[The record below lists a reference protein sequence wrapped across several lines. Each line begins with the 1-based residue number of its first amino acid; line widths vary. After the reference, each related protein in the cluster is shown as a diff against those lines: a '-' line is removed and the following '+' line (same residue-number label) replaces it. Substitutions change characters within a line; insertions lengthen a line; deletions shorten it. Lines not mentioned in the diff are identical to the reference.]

1 MISNVDKLSVCI
13 IIPAYNAG
21 AYLAAALESALNQTR
36 KPHSI
41 IVVDDG
47 STDDTPEILRRFS
60 APVTVIRQSNQGLS
74 AARNA
79 AMRQATADV
88 IMFLDADDLL
98 LPNCI
103 EDTVSVLEHN
113 PAVDVVYSDVRLI
126 DQNGRDL
133 GTFSELYP
141 GERPSGRVLGELGY
155 RWSVITVSST
165 TVRRSALK
173 DIEFDIGL
181 SSSAEDFE
189 MWRQL
194 AAQSQFQYLDKVTAC
209 YRYHTGQITATR
221 ARATQE
227 GAIEVQRRLM
237 SMPEFAA
244 ESHHTKSKLYQHH
257 GIRQA
262 EVGNLSTARSMF
274 WRAVVEEPMAPMSYG
289 LLALSCLGE
298 RAMNYVINKRRQVA
312 IGALSKVIMS
322 VAAVGPAVDVVA
334 EPAELAVA
342 SNGEIESEEKVRSK
356 SSKRGC
362 RA

>member
-1 MISNVDKLSVCI
+1 VESNVNKLSVCI
-13 IIPAYNAG
+13 IVPAYNAS
-21 AYLAAALESALNQTR
+21 AYLAAALDSALNQTR
-36 KPHSI
+36 KPHEI

-47 STDDTPEILRRFS
+47 STDETPEILRQYA

-79 AMRQATADV
+79 ALRQATGDA

-103 EDTVSVLEHN
+103 EDTISVLEQN

-126 DQNGRDL
+126 DQQGREL
-133 GTFSELYP
+133 GVFSDLYP
-141 GERPSGRVLGELGY
+141 GERPCGHVLGELGY

-165 TVRRSALK
+165 TVRRSAMQ
-173 DIEFDIGL
+173 DIEFDEGL

-189 MWRQL
+189 MWRRL
-194 AAQSQFQYLDKVTAC
+194 AARSQFQYLDAVTAC
-209 YRYHTGQITATR
+209 YRHHAGQITAIR

-237 SMPEFAA
+237 SMPEFEE
-244 ESHHTKSKLYQHH
+244 ESAHTKSKLYQHH

-262 EVGNLSTARSMF
+262 ELGNLSKARSMF
-274 WRAVVEEPMAPMSYG
+274 WRAVRVEPMAPLSYG

-298 RAMNYVINKRRQVA
+298 RVMNYVIAKRRQVV

-322 VAAVGPAVDVVA
+322 VAALGAAVEVVA
-334 EPAELAVA
+334 AQGENEVKAVA
-342 SNGEIESEEKVRSK
+342 ETEIEEDRTKA
-356 SSKRGC
+356 SKRG
-362 RA
+362 RHD